1 MASKNLLSRHYNGR
15 YSAKK
20 VIFVLSFLSC
30 AVSHVKSHPNRAL
43 ADSEYTWF
51 PKDAEDNIDF
61 RRFPYNGE
69 LSEDEFEE
77 FDDENLNDVESYDE
91 KRSSFGLPS
100 VTNYKRDP
108 NSAMQRSFKNE
119 KGYYLIEGAGH
130 TVKGT
135 KNLSVCNT
143 NGVFSVG
150 KIGGK
155 NFIKSPTGWYLAI
168 DSSGNVYMKKNRDND
183 TDIKTKLLPQF
194 QRVGLYRKITSPTH
208 RYFLSISPQS
218 GTISEQN
225 LTSTTAA
232 KFRVRYGSG
241 C

>member
-1 MASKNLLSRHYNGR
+1 M
-15 YSAKK
+15 
-20 VIFVLSFLSC
+20 
-30 AVSHVKSHPNRAL
+30 KSHPNRAL

-51 PKDAEDNIDF
+51 PKDAEDDIDF
-61 RRFPYNGE
+61 RRFPYNRE

-100 VTNYKRDP
+100 VTSYQRDP

-119 KGYYLIEGAGH
+119 EGYYLIEGAGH

-135 KNLSVCNT
+135 KNLSICNT

-150 KIGGK
+150 KTIGGK

-168 DSSGNVYMKKNRDND
+168 DSSGNVYMKKNRDSD
-183 TDIKTKLLPQF
+183 TDIKTRLLDLH
-194 QRVGLYRKITSPTH
+194 RVGLYRKITSPTH

-218 GTISEQN
+218 GTISEQT
-225 LTSTTAA
+225 LASTNAA
-232 KFRVRYGSG
+232 KFRVRYGSS

>member
-1 MASKNLLSRHYNGR
+1 MTSISDVFHIIVNCHR
-15 YSAKK
+15 
-20 VIFVLSFLSC
+20 
-30 AVSHVKSHPNRAL
+30 
-43 ADSEYTWF
+43 
-51 PKDAEDNIDF
+51 
-61 RRFPYNGE
+61 E

-100 VTNYKRDP
+100 VTSYQRDP

-119 KGYYLIEGAGH
+119 EGYYLIEGAGH

-135 KNLSVCNT
+135 KNFSICNT

-168 DSSGNVYMKKNRDND
+168 DSSGNVYMKKNRDSD
-183 TDIKTKLLPQF
+183 TGYQDQVVGPSSRGALPENHQPYPSIF
-194 QRVGLYRKITSPTH
+194 SEYFPTERNH
-208 RYFLSISPQS
+208 Q
-218 GTISEQN
+218 
-225 LTSTTAA
+225 
-232 KFRVRYGSG
+232 
-241 C
+241 